1 MGTSV
6 YSERDSRLEQQRYE
20 TPQREW
26 SAPED
31 GDHAL
36 ARALGWFSIGLGL
49 AQITAPKQLST
60 LVGVQDNPLLFRL
73 LGVRELA
80 SGLGILTQDQ
90 RGPGLWSRVAGDA
103 MDLALLGLALGSE
116 ESDRKRV
123 GIAAAAVAAVTALD
137 LVSSRRESQEEPV
150 RVRRAITIN
159 RTPEE
164 LYRFWRDFQNLPRF
178 MKHLESVQVL
188 DQSHSHWV
196 AKGPAGS
203 TVEWDAEM
211 TEDRPNEFI
220 AWRSLE
226 GADVENNGSV
236 SFHRTQRGTEVHVD
250 LTYLPPAG
258 SLGSWAAW
266 LLGEEPGQQVQD
278 DLRRLK
284 QVMETGEVP
293 TTRGQ
298 PSGPSRTALVS
309 KVLRRQKTRG
319 GMNES
324 ELLAQQT

>member
-1 MGTSV
+1 
-6 YSERDSRLEQQRYE
+6 
-20 TPQREW
+20 
-26 SAPED
+26 
-31 GDHAL
+31 
-36 ARALGWFSIGLGL
+36 
-49 AQITAPKQLST
+49 
-60 LVGVQDNPLLFRL
+60 
-73 LGVRELA
+73 
-80 SGLGILTQDQ
+80 
-90 RGPGLWSRVAGDA
+90 

-188 DQSHSHWV
+188 DQRHSHWV